1 VSISANAAGCL
12 QDYLQSLNKKSA
24 KPSLQWDRFDEL
36 SELSAEDDEL
46 LHTTAA
52 AAASNKFIKKTKPLD
67 VSQQPEQT
75 HKSTDAALPSALGS
89 ANARCSA
96 LGKAESFAAKY
107 SATREMTTLPSDSD
121 LDLSLTPDEDVLAD
135 VKQTGCNTSLADM
148 SVCLSVWVGVVW
160 LMF

>member
-1 VSISANAAGCL
+1 MSISANAAGCL

-46 LHTTAA
+46 LLLHTTAAA

-148 SVCLSVWVGVVW
+148 SVCLSACLSG
-160 LMF
+160 